1 MKHRYSGLMAVALA
15 AACGAGHAA
24 GVPGQGTWQST
35 LQARDLDGNLANGPE
50 AFYDTELNVTW
61 LAASSGSALQLNQAT
76 AWAEQVR
83 FGLSGWRLPKTVDTG
98 AAGCDFSYGGTDCG
112 YGPDSSVA
120 TGSEMA
126 HLFFSTLGNKA
137 TYVPGAAPGTGTFQA
152 GAGLTNT
159 GGFVNLQAGTYWSG
173 TPYASTSTV
182 WNFDMNSGY
191 QGYGALIG
199 GFYALAVRDG
209 DVSAV
214 PEPQTYAFML
224 AGLGLLA
231 GVARRRSPR
240 R

>member
-1 MKHRYSGLMAVALA
+1 MKPLFSAFAAIALA
-15 AACGAGHAA
+15 AAGVSGHAA

-50 AFYDTELNVTW
+50 AFYDTELNITW
-61 LAASSGSALQLNQAT
+61 LRAGSTSLMQLSEAR
-76 AWAEQVR
+76 AWSEQVR

-112 YGPDSSVA
+112 YNPDASIA

-126 HLFFSTLGNKA
+126 HLFFASLGNNSP
-137 TYVPGAAPGTGTFQA
+137 YVPGPTPGTGLPQA

-159 GGFVNLQAGTYWSG
+159 GGFLNLYADGYWSG
-173 TPYASTSTV
+173 TSYLSSGTV

-191 QGYGALIG
+191 QGYGGLIS

-214 PEPQTYAFML
+214 PEPQAYALLL
-224 AGLGLLA
+224 AGLGLIA
-231 GVARRRSPR
+231 GVARRRSGQR
-240 R
+240 